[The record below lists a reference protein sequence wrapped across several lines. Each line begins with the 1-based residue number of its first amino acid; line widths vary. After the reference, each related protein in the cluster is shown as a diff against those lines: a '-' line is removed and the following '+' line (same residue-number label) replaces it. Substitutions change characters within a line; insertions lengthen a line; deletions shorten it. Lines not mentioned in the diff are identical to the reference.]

1 MIVMNSTDPRDRIWV
16 PLDVSTHTTAV
27 MLLGQL
33 VEAGVRNIKIGLE
46 LMTAIG
52 APEAVR
58 MVKKAGCRVWLDG
71 KFCDIPNT
79 VSGASNA
86 AVALGADMFNVHASC
101 GAQAMAAAAKASVV
115 KEEKKAVV
123 LAVTVL
129 TSLSVKE
136 IWNLGYPRWPGV
148 ESFEHY
154 YDWDLDWAYL
164 KPLVRRMALVAH
176 ESGCDGVVCSPQ
188 ELSELDQAGFNGL
201 RVTPGVRPAW
211 ASTDDQK
218 RVMTPAEA
226 IKAGATALV
235 IGRPIT
241 NPPKSIG
248 SPRNAFRMICDEVI
262 SAT

>member
-1 MIVMNSTDPRDRIWV
+1 MIIMNSTDPRDRIWV

-46 LMTAIG
+46 LITAIG
-52 APEAVR
+52 APAAVR
-58 MVKKAGCRVWLDG
+58 MVKKAGCRVWFDG

-79 VSGASNA
+79 VAGASKA
-86 AVALGADMFNVHASC
+86 AIALGVDMFNVHASC
-101 GAQAMAAAAKASVV
+101 GTEAMSVAAKASVV
-115 KEEKKAVV
+115 KDEKKAVV

-129 TSLSVKE
+129 TSLSKHDLFV
-136 IWNLGYPRWPGV
+136 LGYDVNPSDV
-148 ESFEHY
+148 
-154 YDWDLDWAYL
+154 
-164 KPLVRRMALVAH
+164 VRMMAFRAQ

-188 ELSELDQAGFNGL
+188 ELGELDRSGFNGL
-201 RVTPGVRPAW
+201 RVTPGVRPIW
-211 ASTDDQK
+211 ASANDQK
-218 RVMTPAEA
+218 RVMTPGEA

-241 NPPKSIG
+241 DPPKDIG
-248 SPRNAFRMICDEVI
+248 STRNAFRMICDEVN